1 MIKSNLQLYLFMLLE
16 DIILKQN
23 TTLLKLY
30 FVFDNDLLCLG
41 PVAYILVKCYNLE
54 IIFKEQKCS
63 RIL

>member
-1 MIKSNLQLYLFMLLE
+1 MLLE

-30 FVFDNDLLCLG
+30 FVFDNDLLCFG